1 MKLPGGY
8 RLPEG
13 ATMTD
18 VCRLDHELLSK
29 EGLEVQGPKVT
40 GDPEETSSEEE

>member
-13 ATMTD
+13 MTMTD
-18 VCRLDHELLSK
+18 VRRLDHELLIR
-29 EGLEVQGPKVT
+29 EGLKVQGPMVNA
-40 GDPEETSSEEE
+40 DPEEISSEEE